1 MQRFFD
7 ILFSGLALLVLAPLL
22 LPIALLLRLTGEG
35 EVFYIQQ
42 RVGADG
48 RMFGLLKF
56 ATMLK
61 NSASI
66 GTGTV
71 TVKNDPRVLPM
82 GKFLRKTKIN
92 ELPQL
97 INILVGDMSVVG
109 PRPQAQ
115 RCFDAFPKD
124 VQREIVKV
132 KPGLS
137 GVGSIFFRDEEDLLH
152 EVANPTE
159 FYDQIIAPYKGALEK
174 WYVQNASLK
183 NYFLV
188 IFVTAWV
195 VLFPKSRIAWSVF
208 EGLPHPP
215 RELSALASA

>member
-22 LPIALLLRLTGEG
+22 LPIALLLRLTGER
-35 EVFYIQQ
+35 EVFYVQQ
-42 RVGADG
+42 RVGTNG

-61 NSASI
+61 NSANI

-97 INILVGDMSVVG
+97 INILIGDMSVVG

-159 FYDQIIAPYKGALEK
+159 FYDQIIAPYKGELEK
-174 WYVQNASLK
+174 WYVTNATLK

-208 EGLPHPP
+208 EGLPPPP
-215 RELSALASA
+215 RELSSLASA